1 MPSFKL
7 PTRPSEGDR
16 PLKSRASRV
25 LLLALLGGLSFFLP
39 SQADALERDQ
49 YLIRTLVARIQF
61 EYEKGTITDNGK
73 KSQDESRFKQTYS
86 LDTRGNILS
95 RYLIIYDAGAS
106 FSRNDYSSTNTD
118 LLSDEYNLQF
128 RTTFLPKSA
137 IPLTLYGSYN
147 SLDLTGLID
156 PYKHKRLTYGLN
168 WFSSLR
174 ALPRTLLT
182 IERVNDKT
190 TTTDTVST
198 DARIKLEKKIGPTE
212 NQLEYVY
219 QTSDDKNSR
228 SYGNASVISASNS
241 THLSKNTI
249 MSIGATRSES
259 KSVTDTFTN
268 DLQTTS
274 FTLQG
279 LTLGLVS
286 RPSQEF
292 NQTHN
297 YTFFKNK
304 STGTNTGSTYSGD
317 LNYGFSDRL
326 RSHVGLTYSEH
337 RDETETSKSKDQN
350 VSTADSIS
358 YSLTDYLSLSE
369 MINYTKTTTNVS
381 EGVTA
386 ANVGGRSSLRLLT
399 TLAYRKK
406 FSFGRFNAGYSLGYI
421 EDNITKRKGGKGIEQ
436 IIRVGLTNIEAVP
449 HVGFSTTAYYDS
461 IKNLSGD
468 IGGRS
473 YGYNASVYNRYLE
486 KYVNIL
492 GTYDKDTT
500 DSWIDVLEQ
509 RREAYKLTVSSQYF
523 RNTRIRASAD
533 HTNDFNAVSGFSN
546 TSSQELSLGH
556 LRRFLGGFLNLSFS
570 YNHQTIHSSGEPQK
584 VFTNYYEIKYSRPFY
599 RTLFWQLL
607 ASRSERTDQATFVN
621 VTTLENGI
629 FMPLRSWLFSL
640 EHTYTNTEDYQK
652 KTVENRLML
661 RASRS
666 FFRVY

>member
-1 MPSFKL
+1 M
-7 PTRPSEGDR
+7 
-16 PLKSRASRV
+16 KSRASRV

-106 FSRNDYSSTNTD
+106 FSRNDYSSTNTN
-118 LLSDEYNLQF
+118 LLSDEYNLNF

-137 IPLTLYGSYN
+137 IPLTLYGGYN
-147 SLDLTGLID
+147 NLNLSGLID
-156 PYKHKRLTYGLN
+156 PYKHTRLTYGLN

-182 IERVNDKT
+182 IERVNEKT

-198 DARIKLEKKIGPTE
+198 DAKIKLEKEIGPTQ
-212 NQLEYVY
+212 NQFEYVY
-219 QTSDDKNSR
+219 QTSDDQNSR
-228 SYGNASVISASNS
+228 SYGNASVVSASNS
-241 THLSKNTI
+241 TRLSKNTI

-259 KSVTDTFTN
+259 KSVTDTFTDN
-268 DLQTTS
+268 LQTTS
-274 FTLQG
+274 FTLEG
-279 LTLGLVS
+279 LTLGLIS

-304 STGTNTGSTYSGD
+304 NISTGSNTGSTYSGD

-326 RSHVGLTYSEH
+326 KSHVGLTYSEH
-337 RDETETSKSKDQN
+337 RDETQTSKSKDQN
-350 VSTADSIS
+350 VSTSDSIS
-358 YSLTDYLSLSE
+358 YSLTDNLSLSE

-399 TLAYRKK
+399 TLAYRKNLP
-406 FSFGRFNAGYSLGYI
+406 FGRFGAGYSLGYI

-436 IIRVGLTNIEAVP
+436 IIRVGLTNIEVVP
-449 HVGFSTTAYYDS
+449 HVGFSTTAHYDS
-461 IKNLSGD
+461 TKNLSGD

-473 YGYNASVYNRYLE
+473 YGYDASVYNRSLE

-492 GTYDKDTT
+492 GTYDKETT

-509 RREAYKLTVSSQYF
+509 RRETYRLSVSSQYF
-523 RNTRIRASAD
+523 RNTKMRASAD
-533 HTNDFNAVSGFSN
+533 HTNDFNAISGFSN
-546 TSSQELSLGH
+546 TSTQELSVSH
-556 LRRFLGGFLNLSFS
+556 LRRLLGGFMNLTASFT
-570 YNHQTIHSSGEPQK
+570 HFTLHSSGEPQK
-584 VFTNYYEIKYSRPFY
+584 TTTKYYELKYSRPFY

-607 ASRSERTDQATFVN
+607 ASRNERTDQATFVN
-621 VTTLENGI
+621 VTTLENGV
-629 FMPLRSWLFSL
+629 F
-640 EHTYTNTEDYQK
+640 
-652 KTVENRLML
+652 
-661 RASRS
+661 
-666 FFRVY
+666 